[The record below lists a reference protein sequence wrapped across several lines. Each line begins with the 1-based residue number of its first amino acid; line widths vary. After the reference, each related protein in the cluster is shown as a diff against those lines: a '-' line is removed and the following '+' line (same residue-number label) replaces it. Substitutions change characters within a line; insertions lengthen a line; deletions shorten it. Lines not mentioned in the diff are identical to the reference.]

1 MVHKKLGMSKK
12 FVSWI
17 LFELYNNRKK
27 EERERERVLRHYRRD
42 SGEEEKKHLT
52 IHSSRQNIRLPL
64 VVSGKTS
71 LPWV

>member
-1 MVHKKLGMSKK
+1 MVLKKLGMSKK

-27 EERERERVLRHYRRD
+27 EEREREFF
-42 SGEEEKKHLT
+42 GIIEEILEKKKKTLN
-52 IHSSRQNIRLPL
+52 HSLYSRQNIRLPL
-64 VVSGKTS
+64 AVSGKTT

>member
-27 EERERERVLRHYRRD
+27 EERERQFF
-42 SGEEEKKHLT
+42 GIIEEILEKKKKKTLN
-52 IHSSRQNIRLPL
+52 HSL
-64 VVSGKTS
+64 
-71 LPWV
+71 